1 VIFPQGSMRIGTTN
15 RPWVGDEFDLDL
27 VCRLHGCG
35 TAHPNAVYEA
45 VYARLANNG
54 LYRPILEKKNR
65 CIRLNY
71 AGDFHLDIIPACPD
85 TFRGEPFIK
94 VPDREMAVWK
104 TSNPVGFAE
113 IFFECCKRQIVSGTE
128 ALAKSIQ
135 PLPSAVPSQ
144 YKYVLQHIVQLMK
157 RHRDRFFDGDNDAA
171 RSIVLTT
178 LAQTF
183 YRGEQSLQD
192 GLEGILNGIFSA
204 IETCHGILQ
213 VPNPSN
219 PQEKFSDAWTS
230 ESYADFVAYIR
241 NFRLQLD
248 RLIRAN
254 GLGSASEA
262 LGHLFGER
270 VASKAISAFGTGTEQ
285 LRKENNLR
293 ITKAGALTTASS
305 GIGIRP
311 NNFYGR

>member
-1 VIFPQGSMRIGTTN
+1 
-15 RPWVGDEFDLDL
+15 
-27 VCRLHGCG
+27 
-35 TAHPNAVYEA
+35 
-45 VYARLANNG
+45 
-54 LYRPILEKKNR
+54 
-65 CIRLNY
+65 
-71 AGDFHLDIIPACPD
+71 
-85 TFRGEPFIK
+85 
-94 VPDREMAVWK
+94 
-104 TSNPVGFAE
+104 
-113 IFFECCKRQIVSGTE
+113 
-128 ALAKSIQ
+128 
-135 PLPSAVPSQ
+135 
-144 YKYVLQHIVQLMK
+144 
-157 RHRDRFFDGDNDAA
+157 
-171 RSIVLTT
+171 
-178 LAQTF
+178 
-183 YRGEQSLQD
+183 
-192 GLEGILNGIFSA
+192 LEGILNGIFSA